1 MEILE
6 LIKYNNQNKSSMD
19 RLNSRT
25 EGTEESVGELEN
37 LRQKS
42 FNLNREKTDWGKKKM
57 KRASGTHETIIKDLT
72 WGEDS
77 KKKRS
82 NIHIIGVSG
91 EEKHGKIE

>member
-37 LRQKS
+37 LR
-42 FNLNREKTDWGKKKM
+42 
-57 KRASGTHETIIKDLT
+57 
-72 WGEDS
+72 
-77 KKKRS
+77 
-82 NIHIIGVSG
+82 
-91 EEKHGKIE
+91 